1 MQNAVGL
8 FDFPPGGL
16 PCFVRHIGLQEFQE
30 LHRQLVQPVTTF
42 SRQAEATLLHVPLQ
56 CSQVDLNQFVT
67 WILNELQPI
76 QGGIWSSSVNTGVN
90 IFDLQNV
97 KVNGREVMELSFIA

>member
-30 LHRQLVQPVTTF
+30 LHGGAHWPPAPEPPASLSVGLAWTVT
-42 SRQAEATLLHVPLQ
+42 RRMERPDLLHDGLRAKWHAAA
-56 CSQVDLNQFVT
+56 L
-67 WILNELQPI
+67 
-76 QGGIWSSSVNTGVN
+76 
-90 IFDLQNV
+90 
-97 KVNGREVMELSFIA
+97 

>member
-30 LHRQLVQPVTTF
+30 LHRQLVQPVTAF
-42 SRQAEATLLHVPLQ
+42 IRQAEAMLLYVPLQ
-56 CSQVDLNQFVT
+56 CSQVDLNQLVT
-67 WILNELQPI
+67 WILNEWQPI
-76 QGGIWSSSVNTGVN
+76 QGESGP
-90 IFDLQNV
+90 
-97 KVNGREVMELSFIA
+97 AA